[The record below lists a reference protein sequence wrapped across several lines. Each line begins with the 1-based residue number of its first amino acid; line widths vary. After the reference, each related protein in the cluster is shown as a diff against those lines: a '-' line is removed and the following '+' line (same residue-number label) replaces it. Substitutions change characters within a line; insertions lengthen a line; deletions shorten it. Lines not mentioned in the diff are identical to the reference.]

1 MLSLWFVSFLQFMK
15 VNLNCNLVLQ
25 IICRPFQAIVI
36 NRFGKF
42 IFSFYHSRLK
52 AWEKWIQ
59 TSSLRAPY
67 MSKCGNLEK
76 NNLKLNDW
84 FVLFHNTLKM
94 PSKMQ
99 NISLWKHFEKVGIL
113 FFFFFSYKNIKITVH
128 ILTMKAKL
136 PIKKSTLTTLQYC
149 IYVANLVT
157 YSQNKLQ
164 ESMHTLNF
172 FCIFLVL
179 HNNPNVF
186 VL

>member
-52 AWEKWIQ
+52 AWENWIQ

-76 NNLKLNDW
+76 NNLILNDW
-84 FVLFHNTLKM
+84 FVLFHITLKCHVKCKTFHCG
-94 PSKMQ
+94 S
-99 NISLWKHFEKVGIL
+99 IWECWHS

-149 IYVANLVT
+149 IYAANLVT

-179 HNNPNVF
+179 HNNPDVF

>member
-1 MLSLWFVSFLQFMK
+1 
-15 VNLNCNLVLQ
+15 
-25 IICRPFQAIVI
+25 
-36 NRFGKF
+36 
-42 IFSFYHSRLK
+42 
-52 AWEKWIQ
+52 
-59 TSSLRAPY
+59 
-67 MSKCGNLEK
+67 
-76 NNLKLNDW
+76 
-84 FVLFHNTLKM
+84 M
-94 PSKMQ
+94 PCKMQ
-99 NISLWKHFEKVGIL
+99 NISLWKHLRMLAF

-149 IYVANLVT
+149 IYAANLVT

-179 HNNPNVF
+179 HNNPDVF